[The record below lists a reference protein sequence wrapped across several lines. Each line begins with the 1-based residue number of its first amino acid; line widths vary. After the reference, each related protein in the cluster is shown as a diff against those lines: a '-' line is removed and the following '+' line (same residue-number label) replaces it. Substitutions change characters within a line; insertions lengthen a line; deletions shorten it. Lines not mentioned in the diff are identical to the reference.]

1 MGNGTALP
9 SSYAHETNTDASLIT
24 VAKLAKNANNRVSN
38 PSQIRGSNP
47 SQIPIQ
53 SKQRSIDFKIHIAI
67 DFGTDGCALAYYY
80 NNKVTV
86 YNKWMTKSRQ
96 RTTKVKTQILLND
109 KDEVVA
115 FGDNAKIIYS
125 SLSGNER
132 RKWKFFDRFKMSLYE
147 VDMKHTKSKPIDKQQ
162 KNKKIRSITWSPQW
176 SPQYVSVQDEKSD
189 IDAEQK
195 ENILK
200 AAKHVQPG
208 SFYLTTMNGIKCEPD
223 IVFTSAFKHL
233 QKIAVEYMNQITNNK
248 HIQDNEIQWI
258 FTVPAIWSEKA
269 KYKMKTWLVMAG
281 LINQNIQD
289 QCLIVY

>member
-1 MGNGTALP
+1 MGN
-9 SSYAHETNTDASLIT
+9 SHNTNNTIENTKTNLT
-24 VAKLAKNANNRVSN
+24 
-38 PSQIRGSNP
+38 
-47 SQIPIQ
+47 QIPVQ
-53 SKQRSIDFKIHIAI
+53 PQQQHVDFKIHIAV
-67 DFGTDGCALAYYY
+67 DFGTDGCAIAYYY
-80 NNKVTV
+80 DNKVTI
-86 YNKWMTKSRQ
+86 YDRWMTNTRK

-109 KDEVVA
+109 KNQLVA

-125 SLSGNER
+125 SLSGDE
-132 RKWKFFDRFKMSLYE
+132 KKTWKFFDRFKMSLYE